1 VIVGPKL
8 PSGNVI
14 FCDDIRLEASGKQ
27 TIVGMYGSEMY
38 IQASGVAEIP
48 FLYVIMRLMDDPD
61 SYPRKVSFRVTKDSQ
76 SGSEII
82 AQRDIDASGMPK
94 DLKLPESFAEKS
106 NVFVEL
112 TMAVRLENL
121 KFDAPCRLRARVYRG
136 KMR

>member
-61 SYPRKVSFRVTKDSQ
+61 SYPRKVSFRVTKIPS
-76 SGSEII
+76 
-82 AQRDIDASGMPK
+82 P
-94 DLKLPESFAEKS
+94 
-106 NVFVEL
+106 V
-112 TMAVRLENL
+112 
-121 KFDAPCRLRARVYRG
+121 AR
-136 KMR
+136 